1 MPLRRLLRPMMI
13 VTAVGSLA
21 ACTAV
26 DRAVVATENGASR
39 ILAAGSTAAPA
50 PPAPDVD
57 LQSLAWQKLSP
68 GRPDDDVA
76 QIAIVGTDAKTGATR
91 VALKVRPGETL
102 PVYWQE
108 VPQTYTVLNGTF
120 VAEGIDSTGQPAR
133 IVQGPGTFARVP
145 ARMIQRLHTKPG
157 AEAVML
163 VTVYGE
169 WKPNFVDDE
178 PRPTEVQRAAN

>member
-1 MPLRRLLRPMMI
+1 MALRRLLRPLMI
-13 VTAVGSLA
+13 ATAASSLA
-21 ACTAV
+21 ACTVV
-26 DRAVVATENGASR
+26 DRAVLATENGASR
-39 ILAAGSTAAPA
+39 ILAAGGTTAPV

-57 LQSLAWQKLSP
+57 LQSLVWQKLSP
-68 GRPDDDVA
+68 SRPDDDVA
-76 QIAIVGTDAKTGATR
+76 QIAIVGTDTKTGATR

-133 IVQGPGTFARVP
+133 IVQGPGTFARIP

-163 VTVYGE
+163 LTVYGE

-178 PRPTEVQRAAN
+178 PRPAEVQRAAN